1 MTTLIAEQAQAEQ
14 QADGVINDIHPLSRK
29 KGFSNKNGL
38 SLQDIRGALQDIE
51 DLDGFLIPRNL
62 LDEHGELN
70 SLLNLGNLGEILA
83 ELSDPSFSFQP
94 RKDLEPRENIEKATL
109 LKNLIGQEV
118 AVSSARPEC
127 TAEGV
132 TFDGICRIENAE
144 NIEIISQEPLQL
156 RGEFYVVEGSLTND
170 NSNLPGETSV
180 KGITFS
186 FTSASIHKRVTTN
199 EDAFEL
205 SQAAW
210 LSQAA

>member
-29 KGFSNKNGL
+29 EELSNENDL
-38 SLQDIRGALQDIE
+38 SLQDIRGALQNIE
-51 DLDGFLIPRNL
+51 DLDGFLIPYNL
-62 LDEHGELN
+62 LDELRELH

-83 ELSDPSFSFQP
+83 ELSDPSFSLQP
-94 RKDLEPRENIEKATL
+94 REDVEKATL

-186 FTSASIHKRVTTN
+186 FTSASIHIRVTTN

-205 SQAAW
+205 SQAA
-210 LSQAA
+210 